1 MLATNILITSIYG
14 TGIIIITR
22 DIGIGAA
29 KGRNALRS
37 GTFIVVITT
46 DVTIDTS
53 FYFITNFRGTL
64 VIIFT

>member
-22 DIGIGAA
+22 YIGIGAA

-37 GTFIVVITT
+37 GTFIIVFTT

-53 FYFITNFRGTL
+53 F
-64 VIIFT
+64 